1 MFMQP
6 YFDLLNNF
14 FDKIY
19 VITLQ
24 RAADRHQHIEQELKG
39 LQYVLFYGKDK
50 NTFDVGTLQQ
60 EGVYNDAMA
69 RRHHR
74 FGKSMPPGMIGCS
87 WSHRLVYEDVI
98 KNSYKRALVLEDDI
112 LIDKRLISLL
122 PQILTELPPDW
133 ELVYFGYA
141 YNEKPPKNAGFK
153 KLFYRLLHSLGRFKF
168 SHKTI
173 NNLYPQ
179 KISEHIYTAGY
190 HDCTHAYAI
199 TNTAAQKLSILQQ
212 PITFFPDNLLA
223 HAVTNELVKGYIVVP
238 RLINQPFQVSG
249 EATHSYINQ

>member
-1 MFMQP
+1 MQP
-6 YFDLLNNF
+6 YFDLLNQY

-24 RAADRHQHIEQELKG
+24 RAADRHQHIARELKG
-39 LQYVLFYGKDK
+39 LKYELFYGKDK
-50 NTFDVGTLQQ
+50 NTFTVTDLQQ
-60 EGVYNDAMA
+60 QGVYNEAMA

-74 FGKSMPPGMIGCS
+74 FGKPMPPGMIGCS

-98 KNSYKRALVLEDDI
+98 QQGYQKVLVLEDDV
-112 LIDKRLISLL
+112 LIDKHFISLL
-122 PQILTELPPDW
+122 PQVLTEIPPDW

-141 YNEKPPKNAGFK
+141 YNEQPPKNAKVK
-153 KLFYRLLHSLGRFKF
+153 KAFYHLLHTLGRFKF

-173 NNLYPQ
+173 SNLYP
-179 KISEHIYTAGY
+179 KKVSEHIYTAGY

-199 TNTAAQKLSILQQ
+199 TNIAAQKLYTLQQ
-212 PITFFPDNLLA
+212 PISFFPDNLLA

-238 RLINQPFQVSG
+238 RLINQPFQVSD

>member
-1 MFMQP
+1 
-6 YFDLLNNF
+6 LNQF

-24 RAADRHQHIEQELKG
+24 RAADRHRHIEQELKG
-39 LQYVLFYGKDK
+39 LNYVLFYGQDK
-50 NTFDVGTLQQ
+50 NTFEVTELQQ
-60 EGVYNDAMA
+60 QNIYNEAMA

-74 FGKSMPPGMIGCS
+74 FGKPMPAGMIGCS
-87 WSHRLVYEDVI
+87 WSHRLVYEEII
-98 KNSYKRALVLEDDI
+98 KNGYKNALILEDDV
-112 LIDKRLISLL
+112 LIDKRHISLL
-122 PQILTELPPDW
+122 PQVMAQLPANW

-141 YNEKPPKNAGFK
+141 YNEQPPKNARLK
-153 KLFYRLLHSLGRFKF
+153 KMFYHLLHTLGQFKY

-179 KISEHIYTAGY
+179 KVTEHIYTAGY

-199 TNTAAQKLSILQQ
+199 TNIAAQKLSILQQ
-212 PITFFPDNLLA
+212 PISFFPDNLLS

-238 RLINQPFQVSG
+238 RLINQPFQVSN
-249 EATHSYINQ
+249 EPTHSYINQ